1 MSIGINKIIVIV
13 ISFIIGIV
21 LGWIACLLFEDY
33 SFLTLERDVS
43 LMDIFA
49 VLIDLFIAAI
59 VVSVVEKGLQN
70 KRVEK
75 DIYIAELNSII
86 NILEPLGDKCAT
98 DKTLS
103 YNVTVYD
110 IGRMRKGFIRLWQMI
125 EERESQFLKKTK
137 QKKEQ
142 FTNLI
147 RTLSTLL
154 TDSDEYNRVEDSY
167 HCVRVTKGTIYLNNS
182 IKPVIDGTITSIK
195 DIILKLKIDI
205 NQL

>member
-86 NILEPLGDKCAT
+86 NILEPLGDKCAK
-98 DKTLS
+98 DKALS

-137 QKKEQ
+137 RKK
-142 FTNLI
+142 
-147 RTLSTLL
+147 RTICK
-154 TDSDEYNRVEDSY
+154 SDKDVEYVINRF
-167 HCVRVTKGTIYLNNS
+167 
-182 IKPVIDGTITSIK
+182 
-195 DIILKLKIDI
+195 
-205 NQL
+205 